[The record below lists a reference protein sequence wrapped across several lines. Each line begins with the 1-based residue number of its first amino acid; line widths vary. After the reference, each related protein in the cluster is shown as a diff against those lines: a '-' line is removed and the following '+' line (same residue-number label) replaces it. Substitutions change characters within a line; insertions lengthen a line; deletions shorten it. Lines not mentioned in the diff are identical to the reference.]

1 MVEGRRRNFDLAA
14 FGGETIFG
22 KDGGEQFELLAA
34 KRFFVVLGE
43 SPSLPRKLGDD
54 GIFGE
59 IFLVHPGELREHL
72 QIAPV
77 LQNELCDA
85 GFRASRKNL
94 RTQFLEPWPAVQKVI
109 VELEGA
115 DKRLALL
122 F

>member
-22 KDGGEQFELLAA
+22 KHGGEQFELLGTES
-34 KRFFVVLGE
+34 FFVVFGE
-43 SPSLPRKLGDD
+43 SPSLPRELGDD

-77 LQNELCDA
+77 LQNELRDA
-85 GFRASRKNL
+85 GFRAGRKNL
-94 RTQFLEPWPAVQKVI
+94 RAQFLEPGPAVKEVI
-109 VELEGA
+109 VELESA
-115 DKRLALL
+115 D
-122 F
+122 